1 LRRNVDQKVIGE
13 ERQRTSK
20 NIRKKEKKKK
30 GRNLLPSNTQKIEV
44 GEVRKSLICDQV
56 VLAR

>member
-1 LRRNVDQKVIGE
+1 MRRNVDQKVIGE

-20 NIRKKEKKKK
+20 NIRKKERKKVGIYYQVTYKK
-30 GRNLLPSNTQKIEV
+30 IGV